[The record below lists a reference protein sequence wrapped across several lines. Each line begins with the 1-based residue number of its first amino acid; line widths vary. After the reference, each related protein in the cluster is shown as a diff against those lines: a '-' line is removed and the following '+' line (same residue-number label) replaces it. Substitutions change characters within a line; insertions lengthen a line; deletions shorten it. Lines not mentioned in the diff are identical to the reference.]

1 MSEKALVESIH
12 VEMKQHFTQGEKY
25 LLVTPGNYGA
35 DYLREHMPY
44 LLNEISSAA
53 IMWEKPLIWLWIWA

>member
-35 DYLREHMPY
+35 DYLREHMTL
-44 LLNEISSAA
+44 LLNEYQVQQLCGRNR
-53 IMWEKPLIWLWIWA
+53 LIWL